1 MLNLTDQS
9 NLSDQTD
16 LTFFSIMNI
25 SLNWLST
32 HLDLSGKSISEI
44 SDLFTFAGVEVE
56 GIVTKGIASD
66 KIVVAQIKEAVQHP
80 DADKLKVTQVDAGE
94 GQLRQIVCGAKNYK
108 VGDKV
113 PCCLPGTQLPAG
125 FTIGETKMRG
135 VESKG
140 MLAAAEE
147 IGLPKGEDGLLILP
161 EDSPIGVPVKT
172 LFDSDTLL
180 ELEVTPNR
188 PDLLSHAG
196 MAREL
201 ATLLK
206 TPLIKGSKGSAGVS
220 PASSD
225 FIKLEATAA
234 CPFYAATRIDG
245 VNVTESPEW
254 LKQRLTSIGLRP
266 INNIVDITNYVLHE
280 TGQPLHAF
288 DAAKVSGA
296 IVIRQAKD
304 GETFKAL
311 DGSEHVLTT
320 EDLLISDES
329 GAALALAGVMGGLDS
344 GVTESTTSIILESAY
359 FTPSGIRRTS
369 RRTALSSDSSYR
381 YERGI
386 DPQGVLPAAALAIS
400 LLESRSPNGCITQS
414 AGTLPPV
421 PAPVSLDL
429 DRLHHL
435 LGNSI
440 STEAAEEILTRLGL
454 TKQADGTW
462 LIPSF
467 RQDLTRH
474 IDLAEEITR
483 VHGLANVPSR
493 FRATLVPTSEV
504 DAAYDADMILR
515 RRLAALGL
523 YESQTIKLISEAQLP
538 DILPLRPLQEG
549 DLIRVKS
556 PLSEDHAI
564 MRPSIVPGL
573 VASAERNAR
582 QQAKS
587 IRLFE
592 MGRVFR
598 NAGGGKAVDQE
609 SDSLAILISGN
620 ANPASWSNKDRA
632 ADLYDAKAILSALL
646 PNQTISLKPKDR
658 ENFALGAEV
667 KAGDQTIGVF
677 ARLLPSRERTL
688 DFTSPVFVAE
698 LDLAKLRKLIS
709 AKSKVDDL
717 PQFPGSTRDAAM
729 ELSIS
734 TQNAD
739 IEVILEKA
747 NEPLLISYE
756 CFDLFTDASGQ
767 KIAADRKSI
776 AYRFNYRAADRTL
789 KANEVDAAHQ
799 NILKLLS
806 SIQGL
811 IFR

>member
-1 MLNLTDQS
+1 
-9 NLSDQTD
+9 
-16 LTFFSIMNI
+16 MNI

-94 GQLRQIVCGAKNYK
+94 GQFRQIVCGAKNYK

-113 PCCLPGTQLPAG
+113 PCCLPGAQLPAG

-161 EDSPIGVPVKT
+161 EDSPIGVPVKN

-201 ATLLK
+201 ATLLE
-206 TPLIKGSKGSAGVS
+206 TPLIS
-220 PASSD
+220 PAKPQIKTTDASAN

-234 CPFYAATRIDG
+234 CPFYAATRIDHIT
-245 VNVTESPEW
+245 VAESPDW

-266 INNIVDITNYVLHE
+266 INHIVDITNYVLHE

-288 DAAKVSGA
+288 DASKVVGA
-296 IVIRQAKD
+296 LVIRQAKD
-304 GETFKAL
+304 GERFKAL
-311 DGSEHVLTT
+311 DESEHILTSD
-320 EDLLISDES
+320 DLVISDES

-359 FTPSGIRRTS
+359 FSPSGIRRTS

-381 YERGI
+381 YERGV
-386 DPQGVLPAAALAIS
+386 DPQGVIPAAALAIE
-400 LLESRSPNGCITQS
+400 LIGASPSSTQT
-414 AGTLPPV
+414 AGTPPLPPSS
-421 PAPVSLDL
+421 VSLDL

-454 TKQADGTW
+454 AKQADGKW
-462 LIPSF
+462 QVPSF

-493 FRATLVPTSEV
+493 FRATLVPTTDV

-523 YESQTIKLISEAQLP
+523 YECQTVKLISENQLP

-564 MRPSIVPGL
+564 MRPSIIPGL
-573 VASAERNAR
+573 VASAERNTR

-598 NAGGGKAVDQE
+598 NAGGGKATDQE

-620 ANPASWSNKDRA
+620 SQPSSWAAKDRA
-632 ADLYDAKAILSALL
+632 ADLYDTKAVLSALL
-646 PNQTISLKPKDR
+646 PGQAISLKPKDR
-658 ENFALGAEV
+658 EPFALGAEI

-677 ARLLPSRERTL
+677 ARLSPRRERDL
-688 DFTSPVFVAE
+688 DFISSVFVAE
-698 LDLAKLRKLIS
+698 LDLGKIRKLIS
-709 AKSKVDDL
+709 NKSQVEDL

-729 ELSIS
+729 ELPLA
-734 TQNAD
+734 TPNAE
-739 IEVILEKA
+739 IEAVLGKA
-747 NEPLLISYE
+747 KEPLLVSYE
-756 CFDLFTDASGQ
+756 CFDLFTDPSGQ
-767 KIAADRKSI
+767 RIPTDRKSI
-776 AYRFNYRAADRTL
+776 AYRFTYRAADRTL
-789 KANEVDAAHQ
+789 KANEVDAAHEA
-799 NILKLLS
+799 ILKLLK
-806 SIQGL
+806 SINEL
-811 IFR
+811 DFR

>member
-1 MLNLTDQS
+1 LANLA
-9 NLSDQTD
+9 NLAVQTPS
-16 LTFFSIMNI
+16 TFMNI

-32 HLDLSGKSISEI
+32 HLDLSGKSIDEI

-56 GIVTKGIASD
+56 GIITKGIASD

-113 PCCLPGTQLPAG
+113 PCCLPGANLGA

-161 EDSPIGVPVKT
+161 EDAPIGVPVKT

-206 TPLIKGSKGSAGVS
+206 TPLIKGNAGVS
-220 PASSD
+220 PASCIPASSD
-225 FIKLEATAA
+225 FIKLDASTA
-234 CPFYAATRIDG
+234 CPFYAATRIDHIS
-245 VNVTESPEW
+245 VTESPDW

-288 DAAKVSGA
+288 DAAKVTGA

-304 GETFKAL
+304 GESFKAL
-311 DGSEHVLTT
+311 DESVHILTSD
-320 EDLLISDES
+320 DLLISDES
-329 GAALALAGVMGGLDS
+329 GTALALAGVMGGLDS

-359 FTPSGIRRTS
+359 FSPSGIRRTS

-381 YERGI
+381 YERGV
-386 DPQGVLPAAALAIS
+386 DPQGVLSAAALAIE
-400 LLESRSPNGCITQS
+400 LLGASPSPTQA
-414 AGTLPPV
+414 AGTPPLPPS
-421 PAPVSLDL
+421 PVALDL
-429 DRLHHL
+429 TKLHHL

-454 TKQADGTW
+454 SKQADGKW
-462 LIPSF
+462 IIPSF

-483 VHGLANVPSR
+483 VHGLENVPSR
-493 FRATLVPTSEV
+493 LRATLVPTSEV
-504 DAAYDADMILR
+504 DAAYDGDMILR

-523 YESQTIKLISEAQLP
+523 YECQTIKLISDSQLAH
-538 DILPLRPLQEG
+538 ILPLRPMQDG

-598 NAGGGKAVDQE
+598 NAGGGKALDQE
-609 SDSLAILISGN
+609 SDSLAILVTGN
-620 ANPASWSNKDRA
+620 SQPSSWAAKDRA

-646 PNQTISLKPKDR
+646 PNQTISLKPKDS
-658 ENFALGAEV
+658 ENFALGAEI

-677 ARLLPSRERTL
+677 ARLSLKRERDL
-688 DFTSPVFVAE
+688 DFISPVFVAE
-698 LDLAKLRKLIS
+698 LDLGKLRKIIS
-709 AKSKVDDL
+709 VKSQVEEL

-729 ELSIS
+729 ELPIA
-734 TQNAD
+734 TPNAQ
-739 IEVILEKA
+739 IEAILEKA
-747 NEPLLISYE
+747 KEPLLISYE
-756 CFDLFTDASGQ
+756 CFDLFTDPSGQ
-767 KIAADRKSI
+767 RIPTDRKSI
-776 AYRFNYRAADRTL
+776 AYRFLYRDAARTL

-799 NILKLLS
+799 DILKLLS
-806 SIQGL
+806 QIEGL
-811 IFR
+811 VFR

>member
-1 MLNLTDQS
+1 
-9 NLSDQTD
+9 
-16 LTFFSIMNI
+16 MNI

-161 EDSPIGVPVKT
+161 DDAPIGAPVKT
-172 LFDSDTLL
+172 LFESDTLL

-206 TPLIKGSKGSAGVS
+206 TPLISPAKPQIKTTDASAG
-220 PASSD
+220 
-225 FIKLEATAA
+225 FIQLEATSA
-234 CPFYAATRIDG
+234 CPFYAATRID
-245 VNVTESPEW
+245 NITVTESPDW

-288 DAAKVSGA
+288 DAAKVTGA

-311 DGSEHVLTT
+311 DESEHILTSD
-320 EDLLISDES
+320 DLLISDES

-344 GVTESTTSIILESAY
+344 GVTVSTTSIILESAY
-359 FTPSGIRRTS
+359 FIPSGIRRTS

-381 YERGI
+381 YERGV
-386 DPQGVLPAAALAIS
+386 DPQGVIPAAALAIN
-400 LLESRSPNGCITQS
+400 LLESRSPNGCLTQA
-414 AGTLPPV
+414 AGDLPEPPSPV
-421 PAPVSLDL
+421 ALDL
-429 DRLHHL
+429 ERLHHL

-462 LIPSF
+462 QIPSF

-474 IDLAEEITR
+474 IDLAEEVTR
-483 VHGLANVPSR
+483 VHGLENVPSR
-493 FRATLVPTSEV
+493 FRATLVPTSDV

-523 YESQTIKLISEAQLP
+523 YECQTIKLISESQLS

-573 VASAERNAR
+573 VTSAERNAR
-582 QQAKS
+582 QQAKF

-598 NAGGGKAVDQE
+598 NAGGGKALDQE

-620 ANPASWSNKDRA
+620 AQPSSWSNKDRT

-646 PNQTISLKPKDR
+646 PNQSISLKPKDR
-658 ENFALGAEV
+658 ENFALGAEI

-677 ARLLPSRERTL
+677 ARLSLKRERDL

-698 LDLAKLRKLIS
+698 MDLGKLRKLIS
-709 AKSKVDDL
+709 NKSQVEDL

-729 ELSIS
+729 ELSLS
-734 TQNAD
+734 TPNAE
-739 IEVILEKA
+739 IEAVLEKA
-747 NEPLLISYE
+747 KEPLLISYE
-756 CFDLFTDASGQ
+756 CFDLFTDPSGQ

-776 AYRFNYRAADRTL
+776 AYRFYYRDSTRTL

-799 NILKLLS
+799 NVLKLLKT
-806 SIQGL
+806 IHGL
-811 IFR
+811 EYR

>member
-1 MLNLTDQS
+1 
-9 NLSDQTD
+9 
-16 LTFFSIMNI
+16 MNI
-25 SLNWLST
+25 SLNWLSS
-32 HLDLSGKSISEI
+32 HVDLNGKAIPEI

-113 PCCLPGTQLPAG
+113 PCCLPGAQLPAG

-206 TPLIKGSKGSAGVS
+206 TPLLTPENPQLKTTPAG
-220 PASSD
+220 AD
-225 FIKLEATAA
+225 TIKLEAAAA
-234 CPFYAATRIDG
+234 CPFYAATRIDN
-245 VNVTESPEW
+245 VTVTESPEW

-304 GETFKAL
+304 GESFKAL
-311 DGSEHVLTT
+311 DESEHVLTT

-400 LLESRSPNGCITQS
+400 LLESRSPNGCLTQS
-414 AGTLPPV
+414 AGTLPPA

-515 RRLAALGL
+515 RRLASLGL

-573 VASAERNAR
+573 VSSAERNAR

-620 ANPASWSNKDRA
+620 ADPASWSNKDRA

-709 AKSKVDDL
+709 AKSQVDDL

-734 TQNAD
+734 TPNAD
-739 IEVILEKA
+739 IEAILEKA

-756 CFDLFTDASGQ
+756 CFDLFTDPSGQ